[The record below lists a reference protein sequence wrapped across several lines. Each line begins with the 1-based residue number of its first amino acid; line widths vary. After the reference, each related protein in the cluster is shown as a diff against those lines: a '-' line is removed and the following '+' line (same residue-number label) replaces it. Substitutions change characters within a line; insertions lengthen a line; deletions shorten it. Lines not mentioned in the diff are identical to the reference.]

1 MHKPGMLVDRI
12 HVIIKG
18 RVQGVGF
25 RRKTQQ
31 IAEALLLEGFVRNLP
46 DSSVEIYAEG
56 KKDILIQ
63 FIDEVS
69 AAFRLHIEGI
79 HPATGCD
86 IPSFN
91 GFQIL

>member
-1 MHKPGMLVDRI
+1 MHRSGMLVDRI

-31 IAEALLLEGFVRNLP
+31 IGQVLFLEGFVRNLP
-46 DSSVEIYAEG
+46 DGSVEIYAEG

-63 FIDEVS
+63 FIDEVRG
-69 AAFRLHIEGI
+69 AFRFHIEEI
-79 HPATGCD
+79 YPAAGCD

>member
-1 MHKPGMLVDRI
+1 
-12 HVIIKG
+12 VIIKG

-25 RRKTQQ
+25 RRKAKH
-31 IAEALLLEGFVRNLP
+31 IAEALFLEGFVRNLP
-46 DSSVEIYAEG
+46 DSSVEIYVEG

-63 FIDEVS
+63 FIDEVRG
-69 AAFRLHIEGI
+69 AFRFHIEEI
-79 HPATGCD
+79 YPAAGCD